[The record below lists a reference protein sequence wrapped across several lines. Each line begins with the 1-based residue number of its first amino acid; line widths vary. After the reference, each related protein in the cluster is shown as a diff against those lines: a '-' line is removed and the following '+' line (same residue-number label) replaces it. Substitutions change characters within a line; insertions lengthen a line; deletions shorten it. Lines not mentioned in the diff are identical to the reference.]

1 MLSTTLLLAASI
13 VVGQAQ
19 APTGNYEH
27 LKQLEWIVG
36 TWEAEVEAREAG
48 PGFEAGQKV
57 QLRMENEWQLQK
69 NIIAVA
75 WTVKVHDFT
84 LSAHQGII
92 GYDAANERVVSGGFD
107 SLGGYRYAVWSGE
120 SPEWMADRTGAE
132 GDGKKVS
139 SVLVLKRVN
148 ADTFTT
154 QSTKRTEDGE
164 ELEDEPP
171 VTWKRVK

>member
-1 MLSTTLLLAASI
+1 
-13 VVGQAQ
+13 
-19 APTGNYEH
+19 
-27 LKQLEWIVG
+27 
-36 TWEAEVEAREAG
+36 
-48 PGFEAGQKV
+48 
-57 QLRMENEWQLQK
+57 MENEWQLQK
-69 NIIAVA
+69 NVIAVA
-75 WTVKVHDFT
+75 WMVKVNDLT

-92 GYDAANERVVSGGFD
+92 GYDAANERVVSGGFN
-107 SLGGYRYAVWSGE
+107 SQGGYGYAVWSGE

-139 SVLVLKRVN
+139 SVLVLKKVD

-164 ELEDEPP
+164 ELEDDPP